1 MSNRS
6 KAKGT
11 SWESAI
17 VAYLTELGWPH
28 VERRTL
34 NGAKDR
40 GDISGI
46 PGIVIEAKSVKTI
59 TLGAFVDEAK
69 LEATHD
75 THATNRKFNS
85 LGVAWIKRRG
95 HTSPARGYVV
105 MDGDTFACLLDE
117 AGYGPN
123 RESGEVA

>member
-1 MSNRS
+1 MTNRS
-6 KAKGT
+6 KQKGT

-40 GDISGI
+40 GDIAGI

-59 TLGAFVDEAK
+59 TLGAFVDEANT
-69 LEATHD
+69 EAD
-75 THATNRKFNS
+75 NDSKPALDS

-105 MDGDTFACLLDE
+105 MDGNTFARFLQE
-117 AGYGPN
+117 AGYGPS